1 MIPEYRSDGGA
12 PITKAQIDRATEAL
26 SVFVLR
32 WGLPL
37 NPEDLIEM
45 AHAVLMHHDG
55 AAVPDTPG
63 GWQEIDHAVNAQID
77 EFEERWGRGS
87 GGHPPGWT
95 PPMPSR

>member
-1 MIPEYRSDGGA
+1 MATEYRSDGGA
-12 PITKAQIDRATEAL
+12 PVTKAQVRRATEAL

-37 NPEDLIEM
+37 NPENLVEM

-55 AAVPDTPG
+55 PAVPEAPE
-63 GWQEIDHAVNAQID
+63 GWQEIDRAVNTQID

-95 PPMPSR
+95 RPPPSR